1 MAVFVVF
8 AVKYTYFKPQNIL
21 IEAKNI
27 LMISCTYEAKIC
39 RTTPEDLLGGGV
51 HLRGR
56 VGPRARVCGGPRHC
70 RVHVLA
76 TVNTCDITIDLYTE
90 LLLVSY

>member
-1 MAVFVVF
+1 
-8 AVKYTYFKPQNIL
+8 
-21 IEAKNI
+21 
-27 LMISCTYEAKIC
+27 MISYTYEAKIC

-76 TVNTCDITIDLYTE
+76 AVNTCLVNSDIITRLIFIQLQWSHMDT
-90 LLLVSY
+90 

>member
-27 LMISCTYEAKIC
+27 LMISYTYEAKIC
-39 RTTPEDLLGGGV
+39 RTTPVESTEYSPDAGVRFLGSCLHMEHVVSSIVLILIVDPAAVFYLSSSNAKFLL
-51 HLRGR
+51 
-56 VGPRARVCGGPRHC
+56 
-70 RVHVLA
+70 
-76 TVNTCDITIDLYTE
+76 
-90 LLLVSY
+90 